1 MGAHEYYKKSEY
13 SKIDFGSTPNV
24 DKSRFFPVIDFAEEY
39 HKYRVVE
46 QNKYLIENFAK
57 QARPYQ
63 PIKENN
69 KNTNRQ

>member
-13 SKIDFGSTPNV
+13 SKIDFGSNP
-24 DKSRFFPVIDFAEEY
+24 KLFSEKELIDFAEEY